1 MDKAGFDT
9 MGGNTFGGNNCSN
22 DYSSTMTTDQTY
34 QNGMNNNLYSIDN
47 LSNTFGQMNANGG
60 TNTGLGMMRDLL

>member
-1 MDKAGFDT
+1 MDKAGFET
-9 MGGNTFGGNNCSN
+9 MGTNFGGDNYSN
-22 DYSSTMTTDQTY
+22 DYSNTLSVDQTY